1 MVLIIIACAIVW
13 GVGRF
18 KKADFEDTLFEG
30 IIVGIVSIVFSVLVG
45 ICTAS
50 LTQTKVK
57 TETYKNVNY
66 YISHGKLSAYSKEN
80 VYITAATEDDS
91 YTDFSIVKKKDMA
104 EGENILVKETYQ
116 GVLKNYSYLFIGAG
130 WKTTKYI
137 IYEKGVD

>member
-1 MVLIIIACAIVW
+1 MVLIIIVCVIAC
-13 GVGRF
+13 GVCYF
-18 KKADFEDTLFEG
+18 KQVDFVDTLFIG
-30 IIVGIVSIVFSVLVG
+30 FIIGIVSIVISGLVG
-45 ICTAS
+45 LCTAS

-91 YTDFSIVKKKDMA
+91 YTDFSIVKKQDMA

-116 GVLKNYSYLFIGAG
+116 GVLKNYSCLFLGAD

-137 IYEKGVD
+137 IYEKGE

>member
-1 MVLIIIACAIVW
+1 MVLVIIACAIAL
-13 GVGRF
+13 GICRF
-18 KKADFEDTLFEG
+18 KEVDSVDTLFTVFITG
-30 IIVGIVSIVFSVLVG
+30 VAFIVISGLVG
-45 ICTAS
+45 LCTAG

-80 VYITAATEDDS
+80 IYITAATENDN

-116 GVLKNYSYLFIGAG
+116 GILKDCSRLFIGANM
-130 WKTTKYI
+130 KTIKYT
-137 IYEKGVD
+137 IYEKGE